1 MALLPTTLLII
12 EMKILQCGKWSIHCL
27 IVEYQAEWGN
37 ISLYPHNHDT
47 NLLLNFRWR
56 LQLWWWWPEQNKDEE
71 KMVKF
76 G

>member
-1 MALLPTTLLII
+1 MARLPTTLLII
-12 EMKILQCGKWSIHCL
+12 EMKILQCNAESEEF
-27 IVEYQAEWGN
+27 IVCRVGN

-47 NLLLNFRWR
+47 NLLLNFRWQ